1 MYYHGDCI
9 FLDKPYII
17 AGPSIMVNDSDRV
30 IISRKIESNPLANG
44 SWYSGPKLLKTE
56 LSVKNATF
64 IIDKV
69 ECTDTRNITLL
80 ASNAVAQNVTDLVEL
95 IINCK

>member
-1 MYYHGDCI
+1 
-9 FLDKPYII
+9 
-17 AGPSIMVNDSDRV
+17 MVNDSDRV
-30 IISRKIESNPLANG
+30 IISRKIESTSNPLANG